1 MTVYEK
7 LAKIQGSL
15 KAPKSQYSD
24 FGNFNYRSCEDILE
38 AVKPLLQECKAILL
52 LSDEIMPIGS
62 RYYIKATATFQDAEN
77 PEAVNVS
84 AWAREAEEK
93 PKMDAAQI
101 TGSSSSYARKYAL
114 NGLFCIDDAR
124 DPDALPGSDQKT
136 AARQQNRSRQQ
147 DVPAQKQERRIDQEE
162 ITKLRAV
169 ADRKGVPDSVIC
181 QRYGKSNLQELSGL
195 DYRRAMAGLNK
206 MPDKM
211 PEFMEYEQ
219 CEIPDDLPFR

>member
-52 LSDEIMPIGS
+52 LSDEIISIGS

-124 DPDALPGSDQKT
+124 DPDALPGSNQKT

-147 DVPAQKQERRIDQEE
+147 DAPAQKQERRIDQEE
-162 ITKLRAV
+162 ITKLRAA

-181 QRYGKSNLQELSGL
+181 QRYGKSNMQELSGL

>member
-52 LSDEIMPIGS
+52 LSDEIIPIGS

-147 DVPAQKQERRIDQEE
+147 DAPAQKQERRIDQEE

>member
-7 LAKIQGSL
+7 LAKVQASL
-15 KAPKSQYSD
+15 KAPKSQHNK
-24 FGNFNYRSCEDILE
+24 FGDFNYRSCEDILE

-52 LSDEIMPIGS
+52 LSDEIIPIGS

-147 DVPAQKQERRIDQEE
+147 DALAQKQERRIDQEE

>member
-147 DVPAQKQERRIDQEE
+147 DAPAQKQERRIDQEE

>member
-7 LAKIQGSL
+7 LAKAQGSL
-15 KAPKSQYSD
+15 KAPKSQHNN
-24 FGNFNYRSCEDILE
+24 FGDFNYRSCEDILE

-52 LSDEIMPIGS
+52 LSDEIIPIGS

-77 PEAVNVS
+77 PEAVSVS

-124 DPDALPGSDQKT
+124 DPDALPGSDQKAT
-136 AARQQNRSRQQ
+136 RQQNRNRQQ
-147 DVPAQKQERRIDQEE
+147 DAPAQKQERWIDQEE

-181 QRYGKSNLQELSGL
+181 QRYGKNNLQELSGL

>member
-24 FGNFNYRSCEDILE
+24 FGNFNYRSCEEILE
-38 AVKPLLQECKAILL
+38 AVKPLLQECKAVLL
-52 LSDEIMPIGS
+52 LSDEIIPIGS

-77 PEAVNVS
+77 PEAVSVS
-84 AWAREAEEK
+84 GWAREAEEK

-124 DPDALPGSDQKT
+124 DPDALPGSDQKVST
-136 AARQQNRSRQQ
+136 RQQSKQQ
-147 DVPAQKQERRIDQEE
+147 IVPAQKQERQIDQEE
-162 ITKLRAV
+162 ITKLRVV
-169 ADRKGVPDSVIC
+169 ADRKGVSDSVIC
-181 QRYGKSNLQELSGL
+181 QRYGKSNMQELSGL

>member
-24 FGNFNYRSCEDILE
+24 FGNFNYRSCEEILE
-38 AVKPLLQECKAILL
+38 AVKPLLQECKAVLL
-52 LSDEIMPIGS
+52 LSDEIIPIGS

-77 PEAVNVS
+77 PEAVSVS

-93 PKMDAAQI
+93 PKMDAAQV

-136 AARQQNRSRQQ
+136 AVRQQNRSRQQ
-147 DVPAQKQERRIDQEE
+147 DAPAQKQERRIDREE
-162 ITKLRAV
+162 ITKLRAA

>member
-1 MTVYEK
+1 MTVCEK
-7 LAKIQGSL
+7 LAKVQGSL
-15 KAPKSQYSD
+15 KAPKSQHNN
-24 FGNFNYRSCEDILE
+24 FGDFNYRSCEDILE
-38 AVKPLLQECKAILL
+38 AV
-52 LSDEIMPIGS
+52 S
-62 RYYIKATATFQDAEN
+62 
-77 PEAVNVS
+77 VS

-124 DPDALPGSDQKT
+124 DPDALPGSDQKAT
-136 AARQQNRSRQQ
+136 RQQNRNRQQ
-147 DVPAQKQERRIDQEE
+147 DAPAQKQERWIDQEE

-181 QRYGKSNLQELSGL
+181 QRYGKNNLQELSGL

>member
-7 LAKIQGSL
+7 LAKVQGSL
-15 KAPKSQYSD
+15 EAPKSQHNN
-24 FGNFNYRSCEDILE
+24 FGDFNYRSCEDILE

-52 LSDEIMPIGS
+52 LSDEIIPIGS

-147 DVPAQKQERRIDQEE
+147 DAPAQKQERRIDQEE

-181 QRYGKSNLQELSGL
+181 QRYGKSNMQELSGL

>member
-7 LAKIQGSL
+7 LAKVQGSL
-15 KAPKSQYSD
+15 KAPKSQHNN
-24 FGNFNYRSCEDILE
+24 FGDFNYRSCEDILE

-52 LSDEIMPIGS
+52 LSDEIIPIGS

-77 PEAVNVS
+77 PEAVSVS
-84 AWAREAEEK
+84 AWA
-93 PKMDAAQI
+93 
-101 TGSSSSYARKYAL
+101 
-114 NGLFCIDDAR
+114 LFCIDDAR
-124 DPDALPGSDQKT
+124 DPDALPGSDQKAT
-136 AARQQNRSRQQ
+136 RQQNRNRQQ
-147 DVPAQKQERRIDQEE
+147 DAPAQKQERWIDQEE

-181 QRYGKSNLQELSGL
+181 QRYGKNNLQELSGL

>member
-52 LSDEIMPIGS
+52 LSDEIIPIGS

-147 DVPAQKQERRIDQEE
+147 DAPAQKQERRIDQEE

-195 DYRRAMAGLNK
+195 DYRRAMAGS
-206 MPDKM
+206 
-211 PEFMEYEQ
+211 
-219 CEIPDDLPFR
+219 DDLPFR

>member
-7 LAKIQGSL
+7 LAKVQGSL
-15 KAPKSQYSD
+15 KAPKSQHNN
-24 FGNFNYRSCEDILE
+24 FGDFNYRSCEDILE

-52 LSDEIMPIGS
+52 LSDEIIPIGS

-77 PEAVNVS
+77 PEAVSVS

-124 DPDALPGSDQKT
+124 DPDALPGSDQKAT
-136 AARQQNRSRQQ
+136 RQQNRNRQQ
-147 DVPAQKQERRIDQEE
+147 DAPAQKQERWIDQEE

-169 ADRKGVPDSVIC
+169 ADR
-181 QRYGKSNLQELSGL
+181 RYGKNNLQELSGL

>member
-15 KAPKSQYSD
+15 KAPKSQHND
-24 FGNFNYRSCEDILE
+24 FGNFNYRSCEEILE

-52 LSDEIMPIGS
+52 LSDEIIPIGS

-77 PEAVNVS
+77 PEAVSVS

-93 PKMDAAQI
+93 AKMDAAQI

-124 DPDALPGSDQKT
+124 DPDALPGSDQKAT
-136 AARQQNRSRQQ
+136 AWQQNKQQ
-147 DVPAQKQERRIDQEE
+147 FAPAQKQDKRIDQDEL
-162 ITKLRAV
+162 IKLRKLAEK
-169 ADRKGVPDSVIC
+169 KGVSDFVIY
-181 QRYGKSNLQELSGL
+181 QRYGKGSLQELSELDFHRAVSGL
-195 DYRRAMAGLNK
+195 SK

>member
-7 LAKIQGSL
+7 LAKVQGSL
-15 KAPKSQYSD
+15 KTPKSQHNN
-24 FGNFNYRSCEDILE
+24 FGDFNYRSCEDILE

-52 LSDEIMPIGS
+52 LSDEIIPIGS

-77 PEAVNVS
+77 PEAVSVS

-147 DVPAQKQERRIDQEE
+147 DAPAQKQERRIDQEE

>member
-38 AVKPLLQECKAILL
+38 AVKPLLRECKVILL
-52 LSDEIMPIGS
+52 LSDEIIPIGS

-77 PEAVNVS
+77 PEAVSVS

-124 DPDALPGSDQKT
+124 DPDALPGSEQKVST
-136 AARQQNRSRQQ
+136 RQQSKQQ
-147 DVPAQKQERRIDQEE
+147 IAPAQKQERRIDQEE

-169 ADRKGVPDSVIC
+169 ADRKGVPDSVIY